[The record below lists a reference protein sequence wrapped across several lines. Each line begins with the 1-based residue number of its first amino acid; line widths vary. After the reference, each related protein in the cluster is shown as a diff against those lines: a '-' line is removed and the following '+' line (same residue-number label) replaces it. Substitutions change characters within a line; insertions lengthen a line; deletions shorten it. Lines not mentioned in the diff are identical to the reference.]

1 MKLVNHKLLMILI
14 LTMVLFVSVFMA
26 QEPQNKSRGGRSY
39 ITDILLPSVID
50 DIKAKPSPGKYL
62 KDGVK
67 YEILNVTD
75 SEQIFKEC
83 QKQLDSYYDSEEDSY
98 ICLKKIRINE
108 NNTQRDIFARI
119 SIKRDYKIYFYSFI
133 NSKKSIVFLTIIF
146 LAFTALYFIFSS
158 YSSSLKAEVESH
170 KYQSLQKLARGLAHE
185 IRNPL
190 NAIHLSLQLISD
202 TNDGGGINKDDE
214 VNAAAA
220 NAAHNKDEVN
230 ECLNIIKDEIKRLD
244 ETVTRF
250 MQYSKD
256 IILHKELIDI
266 EKLVDKAVKITAPV
280 FEQKKARVE
289 FIKNESDGI
298 KCSVD
303 EALLYQVVFNIL
315 KNAVEAISDGGR
327 VKIKTGIENNIVN
340 IGISNNG
347 EQIKDS
353 DICKIFDF
361 YFTTKI
367 EGSGIGLALGK
378 KIIEAHGGEIKVKS
392 TPAETEFNIKLPA

>member
-14 LTMVLFVSVFMA
+14 LAMVLFVSVFMA

-39 ITDILLPSVID
+39 ITDTILPAVID
-50 DIKAKPSPGKYL
+50 NIKLNPAPGKYL
-62 KDGVK
+62 KNGVE
-67 YEILNVTD
+67 YEILDGMD
-75 SEQIFKEC
+75 SEQFFKEC
-83 QKQLDSYYDSEEDSY
+83 QKQFESYYDSEEDSY
-98 ICLKKIRINE
+98 IYLKKILINE
-108 NNTQRDIFARI
+108 NNLQRDVIARI
-119 SIKRDYKIYFYSFI
+119 TIKRDYKIYFYSFI

-146 LAFTALYFIFSS
+146 LAFTALYFIFFS
-158 YSSSLKAEVESH
+158 YTSSLKAEVESQ

-190 NAIHLSLQLISD
+190 NAIHLSLQLIGD
-202 TNDGGGINKDDE
+202 TNDGGDKNNE
-214 VNAAAA
+214 LNPAAA
-220 NAAHNKDEVN
+220 NSAHNKDEVN

-266 EKLVDKAVKITAPV
+266 NKLIEKAVKITVPV
-280 FEQKKARVE
+280 FEQKKALVE
-289 FIKNESDGI
+289 FVKSENGGV
-298 KCSVD
+298 KCSAD

-315 KNAVEAISDGGR
+315 KNAAEAISDGGHI
-327 VKIKTGIENNIVN
+327 KIKTVVESNIVN
-340 IGISNNG
+340 ISIANNG

-353 DICKIFDF
+353 DIHKIFDF

-367 EGSGIGLALGK
+367 EGSGIGLALSK

-392 TPAETEFNIKLPA
+392 MPAETEFNIKLPA

>member
-50 DIKAKPSPGKYL
+50 DIKAKPSPGKYF
-62 KDGVK
+62 KDGIK
-67 YEILNVTD
+67 YEILNTTD

-98 ICLKKIRINE
+98 IYLKKIIINE
-108 NNTQRDIFARI
+108 NNQQRDILARI
-119 SIKRDYKIYFYSFI
+119 TVKRDYKAQFYSFI
-133 NSKKSIVFLTIIF
+133 KSKKSIVFLTIIF

-158 YSSSLKAEVESH
+158 YTSSLKAEVESH

-190 NAIHLSLQLISD
+190 NAIHLSLQLIGD
-202 TNDGGGINKDDE
+202 TNDGGCINKNDE
-214 VNAAAA
+214 VKTAAA

-230 ECLNIIKDEIKRLD
+230 ECLDIIKDEIKRLD

-266 EKLVDKAVKITAPV
+266 DKLIDKAVKITAPV
-280 FEQKKARVE
+280 FEQKKALVE
-289 FIKNESDGI
+289 FIKNENGGI
-298 KCSVD
+298 KCFAD

-327 VKIKTGIENNIVN
+327 IKIITGIENNIVN

-347 EQIKDS
+347 TEIKDS
-353 DICKIFDF
+353 DIRKIFDF

-392 TPAETEFNIKLPA
+392 TPVETEFNIKLPA